1 MRIFQYISIFFLVS
15 SIIFVIYRSS
25 PHYQIIKGEI
35 YGTYYN
41 IKINTDNKNK
51 RLKDE
56 IKEKLQDI
64 DNIMSVF
71 NVDSEISKLNIISA
85 NKTVKLS
92 QDLSKILKTS
102 HKVWQQSNG
111 WFDPTLGN
119 LINLWGFGTTKAKIP
134 SDNEG
139 RAVIRQYYPR

>member
-56 IKEKLQDI
+56 IKEK
-64 DNIMSVF
+64 
-71 NVDSEISKLNIISA
+71 
-85 NKTVKLS
+85 
-92 QDLSKILKTS
+92 ILVEK
-102 HKVWQQSNG
+102 
-111 WFDPTLGN
+111 DAN
-119 LINLWGFGTTKAKIP
+119 LIDTFKFGNNLYVKNVQQRIL
-134 SDNEG
+134 D
-139 RAVIRQYYPR
+139 PR